1 MAYLSF
7 TLRLSQSAVASGIGD
22 ILAVFPFE
30 RLCRLSFD
38 RKASES
44 QTLGAGFD

>member
-7 TLRLSQSAVASGIGD
+7 TLRLILSAVVSDTGD
-22 ILAVFPFE
+22 ILAVFPWE
-30 RLCRLSFD
+30 RLCHHSFD

-44 QTLGAGFD
+44 QTLGAGFE